1 MGWYKA
7 DNVDKFFNFL
17 NERHLI
23 YLRKTRKEEFPWTT
37 DPILQRYKFTNV
49 FREND
54 RTTVWFREHVREN
67 MRDDIDVALATV
79 IFRWFNLIE
88 TGQLLL
94 EHGLFKNW
102 DSDYCIEILQDQPQ
116 WVTGA
121 YIIKTPNGMN
131 KLEGVCWAIDQIA
144 NDQNKFI
151 DSIYEAKDSLKA
163 LWEVLMP
170 YPYMGPF
177 MAYEVVTDWR
187 HTFLGDEAR
196 DIMTWANPGP
206 GAKRGLNR
214 IHDRPLNKQIKS
226 DINISEMQVLLE
238 LSQEWLHGQV
248 PSLEMRDIEHTLCE
262 FDKYERVRNG
272 EGKPRSIYKWKG

>member
-1 MGWYKA
+1 MIERYF
-7 DNVDKFFNFL
+7 DFI

-23 YLRKTRKEEFPWTT
+23 YLRKIRKEPFPWTE

-54 RTTVWFREHVREN
+54 ATTVWFREN
-67 MRDDIDVALATV
+67 IRDPLRDETEVALATI

-88 TGQLLL
+88 TGKVLV
-94 EHGLFKNW
+94 EHNLHREW
-102 DSDYCIEILQDQPQ
+102 DSDKCYSALVNQPQ

-121 YIIKTPNGMN
+121 YIIKTPNGMD
-131 KLEGVCWAIDQIA
+131 KLQGVCWSIDQIVH
-144 NDQNKFI
+144 DKERFI
-151 DSIYEAKDSLKA
+151 NELFASTSSLEEQ
-163 LWEVLMP
+163 WELLLP

-187 HTFLGDEAR
+187 HTWLGDEAK
-196 DIMTWANPGP
+196 DITTWANPGP

-214 IHDRPLNKQIKS
+214 IFGRDLNKQIKNHLF
-226 DINISEMQVLLE
+226 IEEMKDLLE
-238 LSQEWLHGQV
+238 MSSNFVHGQV
-248 PSLEMRDIEHTLCE
+248 PTLEMREIEHCLCE

-272 EGKPRSIYKWKG
+272 QGKPRSIYKWKG